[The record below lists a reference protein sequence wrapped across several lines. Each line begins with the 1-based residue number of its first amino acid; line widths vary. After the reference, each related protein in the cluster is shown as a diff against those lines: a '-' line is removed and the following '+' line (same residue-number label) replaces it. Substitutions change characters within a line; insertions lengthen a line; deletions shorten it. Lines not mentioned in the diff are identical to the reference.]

1 MMEQN
6 TVSLRV
12 QVIDMEPQIL
22 DLRLPTFLKSSDLSQ
37 RIAREAG
44 LQSYWPDRTRK
55 LYALRARGR
64 LLQPNET
71 LGDLGVINNELL
83 YILPQIR
90 PDSPLFEQKPEYPVE
105 STHSAGKLGTLITLL
120 VIIMFFSV
128 NWGLALAEEGD
139 LLSLCLPAIGLGV
152 LCSSFSRHAWGGKAM
167 QLRVIGTALLL
178 YIMTLIPCF
187 FVSILVPVDD
197 GFVHRM
203 LPGIVTGTVGMLIS
217 WLAWWGAV
225 EPLIKR
231 KETIQEEEQV
241 SAEQVCAICGG
252 GIANNVL
259 ANCVHKCGRYFHQGC
274 YTASATAYRG
284 PEGFCHVCKVK
295 LRT

>member
-12 QVIDMEPQIL
+12 QVIDMEAKIL

-44 LQSYWPDRTRK
+44 LQAYWPDRTRK

-71 LGDLGVINNELL
+71 LQDLRVIDNELL

-90 PDSPLFEQKPEYPVE
+90 PGSPLQEQQPEYPGE
-105 STHSAGKLGTLITLL
+105 SSYAAGALSILLIL
-120 VIIMFFSV
+120 VIAIMFFSI
-128 NWGLALAEEGD
+128 NWGLSLSEEGEWTT
-139 LLSLCLPAIGLGV
+139 LIFPAMAVGV
-152 LCSSFSRHAWGGKAM
+152 LCTSFSRHAWGGSAM
-167 QLRVIGTALLL
+167 QPKVIGSAILLYMMALLPCFL
-178 YIMTLIPCF
+178 VSFLIPTE
-187 FVSILVPVDD
+187 D
-197 GFVHRM
+197 GFVRRM
-203 LPGIVTGTVGMLIS
+203 IPGMISGIVGILIS

-225 EPLIKR
+225 ERLIR
-231 KETIQEEEQV
+231 KKKEVTEEEEQQTQHTCV
-241 SAEQVCAICGG
+241 ICGG
-252 GIANNVL
+252 AISTNVL
-259 ANCVHKCGRYFHQGC
+259 TNCVHQCGRTFHKGC

-295 LRT
+295 LR

>member
-1 MMEQN
+1 MMDQN

-22 DLRLPTFLKSSDLSQ
+22 DLRLPIFLKSSDLSQ

-90 PDSPLFEQKPEYPVE
+90 PGSSLLEQQPEYPAE
-105 STHSAGKLGTLITLL
+105 SVHKAGKLGILITLL
-120 VIIMFFSV
+120 CVIIFFSV
-128 NWGLALAEEGD
+128 NWGFALAEEGN
-139 LLSLCLPAIGLGV
+139 LLTLCLPAIAVGI

-167 QLRVIGTALLL
+167 QPRVIGSAVLL
-178 YIMTLIPCF
+178 YAMVLVPCY
-187 FVSILVPVDD
+187 FVSLLVPVDE
-197 GFVHRM
+197 GFIRRM
-203 LPGIVTGTVGMLIS
+203 LPGIITGMVGLLIS
-217 WLAWWGAV
+217 WLSWWGAV

-231 KETIQEEEQV
+231 TAVVREVVQQETVRICV
-241 SAEQVCAICGG
+241 ICGG
-252 GIANNVL
+252 GVAPEML
-259 ANCVHKCGRYFHQGC
+259 THCSHGQPCHKGC

-284 PEGFCHVCKVK
+284 PEGFCHVCNAK
-295 LRT
+295 LRV